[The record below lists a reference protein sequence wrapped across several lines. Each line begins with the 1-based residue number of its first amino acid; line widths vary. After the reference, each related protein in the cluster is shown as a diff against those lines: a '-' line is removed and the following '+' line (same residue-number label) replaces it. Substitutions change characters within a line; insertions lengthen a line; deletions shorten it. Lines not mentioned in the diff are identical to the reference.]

1 MKIKEVPKK
10 DGKVQVYKN
19 GKLVWIDEKDYVDD
33 NLLYHSMIHVLLVL
47 SDKLDT
53 LEDKG
58 YLFQNLKR
66 QANLFRTEFFKHTS
80 AQINLMSQMGSAAF
94 HNHTQKD
101 FDFVLDFI
109 SKSKP
114 AQITMLS
121 KLIKENESLLSI
133 GEKELAEKIEKGE
146 IHIEPENEGKSGMF
160 KNKCEHKWVSQ
171 GSDETYEF
179 FECEI
184 CGNKTEV
191 KHSEPYD
198 GE

>member
-1 MKIKEVPKK
+1 MIKTNNKGLLIVVSGPSGAGK
-10 DGKVQVYKN
+10 DTICQ
-19 GKLVWIDEKDYVDD
+19 
-33 NLLYHSMIHVLLVL
+33 
-47 SDKLDT
+47 
-53 LEDKG
+53 
-58 YLFQNLKR
+58 
-66 QANLFRTEFFKHTS
+66 
-80 AQINLMSQMGSAAF
+80 
-94 HNHTQKD
+94 
-101 FDFVLDFI
+101 
-109 SKSKP
+109 
-114 AQITMLS
+114 

-179 FECEI
+179 FECEF

>member
-1 MKIKEVPKK
+1 
-10 DGKVQVYKN
+10 
-19 GKLVWIDEKDYVDD
+19 
-33 NLLYHSMIHVLLVL
+33 
-47 SDKLDT
+47 
-53 LEDKG
+53 
-58 YLFQNLKR
+58 
-66 QANLFRTEFFKHTS
+66 
-80 AQINLMSQMGSAAF
+80 MSKMGSAAF

-160 KNKCEHKWVSQ
+160 KNKCEHK
-171 GSDETYEF
+171 
-179 FECEI
+179 
-184 CGNKTEV
+184 
-191 KHSEPYD
+191 
-198 GE
+198 